1 MNQNIK
7 EQVIKGDRMDTSK
20 ISVIGYDLLGKE
32 KNDGIRYAWKKNNCM
47 NYIESAAFI
56 NRRKK
61 IDEGICG
68 YTTSVS
74 AGCILT
80 MRNSQCS
87 FCRTGNKLPFGGLL
101 SYIDIA
107 KQNVFMVLTDMN
119 CSDHPD
125 LKLRPREFA
134 YMGQGE
140 PGYSYAQVRLAIELT
155 NRIMAYLGQTV
166 HRHIFAT
173 CGIPEAIHK
182 YKEDVVSFFTERV
195 TFHFSLHAT
204 KQRDMLMP
212 INLFYSYKECIN
224 LLNEIYEIT
233 GEKPCV
239 GIILF
244 KEFSPIDNDFIY
256 TNTYQ
261 NVFEI
266 LSELNPK
273 KCRISFCEYN
283 ESDDICSCGIY
294 LEEEARQLV
303 ALANQM
309 GFEAK
314 LFSSFGQEKQTACG
328 MLGGKE
334 PDSIAS
340 LKWKELEK
348 ETDRLIAKYR

>member
-1 MNQNIK
+1 MNHVIE
-7 EQVIKGDRMDTSK
+7 EQATKGDKMD
-20 ISVIGYDLLGKE
+20 ISRISIEGYDLLGRN
-32 KNDGIRYAWKKNNCM
+32 KNDGIRYAWKKTDCR

-56 NRRKK
+56 NRRKE

-80 MRNSQCS
+80 THNSQCT
-87 FCRTGNKLPFGGLL
+87 FCRTGNRLPFGGLL
-101 SYIDIA
+101 SYVDIA

-119 CSDHPD
+119 CSNHPD
-125 LKLRPREFA
+125 LKLRQREFA

-166 HRHIFAT
+166 YRHIFAT
-173 CGIPEAIHK
+173 CGIPEAIQK

-195 TFHFSLHAT
+195 TLHFSLHAT

-212 INLFYSYKECIN
+212 INLSYSYKECIDQ
-224 LLNEIYEIT
+224 LNEIYEIT

-239 GIILF
+239 GIMLF
-244 KEFSPIDNDFIY
+244 KEFSPIGYDFTY

-261 NVFEI
+261 NVYEI
-266 LSELNPK
+266 LSELNPE

-283 ESDDICSCGIY
+283 DSDDICSCGIY
-294 LEEEARQLV
+294 SEEETKQLV
-303 ALANQM
+303 ELANEM

-314 LFSSFGQEKQTACG
+314 LFSSFGKEKQTACG
-328 MLGGKE
+328 MLGGRE
-334 PDSIAS
+334 PDNVAS
-340 LKWKELEK
+340 EEWNELEK

>member
-1 MNQNIK
+1 MDISAINIK
-7 EQVIKGDRMDTSK
+7 
-20 ISVIGYDLLGKE
+20 GYDLLGKD
-32 KNDGIRYAWKKNNCM
+32 KNDGIRYAWKKNDCK

-56 NRRKK
+56 NRRKE

-74 AGCILT
+74 AGCILST
-80 MRNSQCS
+80 NNSQCS
-87 FCRTGNKLPFGGLL
+87 FCRTGNKLMFGGLL

-107 KQNVFMVLTDMN
+107 KQNIFMVLTDMN
-119 CSDHPD
+119 CDDHFD
-125 LKLRPREFA
+125 LKYREREFA

-140 PGYSYAQVRLAIELT
+140 PGYSYSQVRLAIELT
-155 NRIMAYLGQTV
+155 NKIMTYLGQKV
-166 HRHIFAT
+166 YRHIFAT

-182 YKEDVVSFFTERV
+182 YKEDVICFFTRRV
-195 TFHFSLHAT
+195 TLHFSLHAT

-212 INLFYSYKECIN
+212 INSLYSYKECIDV
-224 LLNEIYEIT
+224 LNEIYDVT

-239 GIILF
+239 GIMLL
-244 KEFSPIDNDFIY
+244 KEFSPIGGDFIY

-266 LSELNPK
+266 LSELNPE

-294 LEEEARQLV
+294 PEEEAKQLV
-303 ALANQM
+303 ILANQM

-314 LFSSFGQEKQTACG
+314 LFSSFGKEKQTACG
-328 MLGGKE
+328 MLGGRE
-334 PDSIAS
+334 PENIVSE
-340 LKWKELEK
+340 KWNELEK
-348 ETDRLIAKYR
+348 ETDRLIAKYQ